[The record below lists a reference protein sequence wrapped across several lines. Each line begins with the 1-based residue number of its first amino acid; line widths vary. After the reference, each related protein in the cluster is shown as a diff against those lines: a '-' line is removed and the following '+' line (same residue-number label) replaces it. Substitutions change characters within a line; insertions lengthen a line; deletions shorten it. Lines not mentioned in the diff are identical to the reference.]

1 MDKITIVTAF
11 FDIGRKDFKELP
23 RSNDKYLEYF
33 KFWARIKNDL
43 VIYTDSVM
51 GPKAMKVR
59 EEFGLKDKTKL
70 VIIDDISTIDKELLE
85 RMQTIDGSKPFLNFR
100 YNPNA
105 TENNG
110 FYNYVMLLKA
120 WCIKDASDKGVKGQI
135 AWLDFGYNHGGKRF
149 TDPLDFD
156 FEWKYDFGNKIT
168 CFALKEDDGE
178 PIFKK
183 IQSLEPT
190 IMGAPFIVPSK
201 YANTLWELEKECMN
215 ELIDVGFTDDDQLIM
230 LMAYRKNKDMF
241 DIKISDWFMP
251 IRDFGGT
258 HLKYKELFQAKK
270 NLLYR
275 YRVIKRNRNYL
286 KRFKSEFFKDYLD

>member
-85 RMQTIDGSKPFLNFR
+85 RMQTIDGSKSFLNFR

-120 WCIKDASDKGVKGQI
+120 WCIKDAADKGVKGQI

-149 TDPLDFD
+149 IDPLDFD

-190 IMGAPFIVPSK
+190 IMGAPFIVPSE

-230 LMAYRKNKDMF
+230 LMAYRKNKEMF

>member
-85 RMQTIDGSKPFLNFR
+85 KMHTIDGSKSFLNFR

-105 TENNG
+105 TENNS

-120 WCIKDASDKGVKGQI
+120 WCIKDAVDNGVKGQI

-149 TDPLDFD
+149 IDPLDFD
-156 FEWKYDFGNKIT
+156 FEWKYDFNEKIT
-168 CFALKEDDGE
+168 YFALKEDDGE

-201 YANTLWELEKECMN
+201 YANTLWELERACMN

-230 LMAYRKNKDMF
+230 LMSYRKNKDIF

-258 HLKYKELFQAKK
+258 HLKYKELPKTKK
-270 NLLYR
+270 DLLYR